1 MSQLNDYSQEQAK
14 MVTKQGEVINSIESQ
29 TLETKDNIVSA
40 VSDMREAN
48 DANKATGGW
57 LNKLVYIVIA
67 VVLLLII
74 LSWIMPK

>member
-14 MVTKQGEVINSIESQ
+14 MVMKQGEVINSIESQ

-67 VVLLLII
+67 VVGLLII